1 MYRARNR
8 GMGSKE
14 DLPKS
19 IFGGNVDCRNLMTY
33 IATPEC
39 WDYTREAWRQIVAF
53 DRPTSAIISP
63 PPAVGEALSKV
74 PAPYTTE
81 EYNAA
86 VDAAIAAGKE
96 ATNENVM
103 EFFKRVPNVAPEC
116 EGAYLDDAGEWQCPS
131 AGIPWWVWLA
141 GGVGVFAVV
150 ALSGGSP
157 RRYGR

>member
-1 MYRARNR
+1 MYGLRNS
-8 GMGSKE
+8 GLGSKE

-39 WDYTREAWRQIVAF
+39 WDYTREAWRQMVAF
-53 DRPTSAIISP
+53 DRPTSAVIAP

-74 PAPYTTE
+74 PAPYTTA

-96 ATNENVM
+96 ATDENVR
-103 EFFKRVPNVAPEC
+103 EFFKGATQPGPEDGGVP
-116 EGAYLDDAGEWQCPS
+116 L
-131 AGIPWWVWLA
+131 WVWMA
-141 GGVGVFAVV
+141 GAGAFVFALV
-150 ALSGGSP
+150 AVSGGSP